1 MSNPYD
7 MNNTAVVS
15 DGGAQ
20 PYQRIKS
27 GQATALVIKGA
38 QGRICRLVNP
48 TNTAMTGKTLAFYDD
63 PNGNTNNLVYT
74 WAPGASDSINV
85 QIPCGLGIT
94 VVPSAATTFDLLV
107 EYT

>member
-1 MSNPYD
+1 MSSPYD
-7 MNNTAVVS
+7 INNTAIVS

-20 PYQRIKS
+20 PYTRIKS
-27 GQATALVIKGA
+27 GQSTALVIKGA

-48 TNTAMTGKTLAFYDD
+48 TNNPMTGITLAFYDD
-63 PNGNTNNLVYT
+63 PNGNQNNLVYT
-74 WAPGASDSINV
+74 WAPGSSDSINV

-94 VVPSAATTFDLLV
+94 VKPSGATTFDLLV